1 MEQKGFLAAWNRTV
15 AGQLVLLLF
24 LMLATFVM
32 KEYMLAGVLLAI
44 EVLSFFSIG
53 WIRYRISEDGVE
65 IRFWRK
71 SYCRQ
76 FTWAEICRVERREM
90 PFRSPQRLPNEE
102 YFIVVISPDAMAEET
117 VKENLVNT
125 EIALI
130 PCNEATRRCFVY
142 YSKIKTNFECSFICH
157 RGK

>member
-1 MEQKGFLAAWNRTV
+1 MEQKGFLVAWNRTV
-15 AGQLVLLLF
+15 AGQLVLFLF

-32 KEYMLAGVLLAI
+32 KEYMLAGIFLAI

-65 IRFWRK
+65 LRFWRK

-76 FTWAEICRVERREM
+76 FTWAEICRVERWEM
-90 PFRSPQRLPNEE
+90 PFRSPHRLPNEE
-102 YFIVVISPDAMAEET
+102 YFVVVTSPDTEVAGT
-117 VKENLVNT
+117 VKENLKNT

-130 PCNEATRRCFVY
+130 PCNEATRRCIVY
-142 YSKIKTNFECSFICH
+142 YSQRKTNFECSFICH